1 MPSRTL
7 ETTLDH
13 EAFLVRQGR
22 RSGLPVIIAIH
33 STRLGPAVGGMR
45 IARYDSPADALVDCL
60 RLSRG
65 MTYKAA
71 AVRNGTGGG
80 KTVVPLLPGGPQR
93 LDGQLREALLLD
105 VAELVHD
112 LNGAYYVA
120 PDVGTS
126 SADIQLMRRRTPYV
140 GGYSATADGLGATT
154 FGTAAGV
161 EHAMNATAAHLWGT
175 PHLRGRDVV
184 VIGFGGVGHELTKR
198 LLAQGAHVRATD
210 VDPERRS
217 AVETSGAQWVELD
230 GAYTLQTDILAPCA
244 LGGAF
249 TSELVGSLRCRA
261 IVGSAN
267 NQLAH
272 DAVAQ
277 DLTQARITWAP
288 DFVANAGGV
297 MYASGLELHQLTPKQ
312 SLQRLA
318 SIEEATARVLE
329 DSANEATTSLAVAH
343 RLAEHVLT
351 AAGTHRPNGNTPSTT

>member
-1 MPSRTL
+1 MSSLTL

-13 EAFLVRQGR
+13 EEVVVRQGR
-22 RSGLPVIIAIH
+22 RTGLPVIIAIH

-45 IARYDSPADALVDCL
+45 IARYASPTDALVDCL

-80 KTVVPLLPGGPQR
+80 KSVVPLLPGGPQH
-93 LDGQLREALLLD
+93 LDGGLRDGLLLD
-105 VAELVHD
+105 VAELVHALD
-112 LNGAYYVA
+112 GAYYVA

-140 GGYSATADGLGATT
+140 GGYTATDDGLGTTT

-161 EHAMNATAAHLWGT
+161 EHAMTAAAEHLWGT
-175 PHLRGRDVV
+175 PQLQGRDVV

-198 LLAQGAHVRATD
+198 LIAQGARVRATD
-210 VDPERRS
+210 VDPERRL
-217 AVETSGAQWVELD
+217 VVKETGAQWVDLD
-230 GAYTLQTDILAPCA
+230 SAYTLEADILAPCA
-244 LGGAF
+244 LGGVL
-249 TSELVGSLRCRA
+249 TSQLLGSLRCRA

-272 DAVAQ
+272 DGVAEE
-277 DLTQARITWAP
+277 LAQAGITWAP

-297 MYASGLELHQLTPKQ
+297 MYASGLELHQLTPAQ

-318 SIEEATARVLE
+318 SIRTTTVQVLQE
-329 DSANEATTSLAVAH
+329 SAKEATTTLAIANRIVEDV
-343 RLAEHVLT
+343 LA
-351 AAGTHRPNGNTPSTT
+351 AAGCPQ

>member
-1 MPSRTL
+1 MSSFVL

-13 EAFLVRQGR
+13 EEVAVRQGR
-22 RSGLPVIIAIH
+22 RTSLPIIIAIH

-45 IARYDSPADALVDCL
+45 VARYASPVEALVDCL

-80 KTVVPLLPGGPQR
+80 KSVVPLLPGGPQH
-93 LDGQLREALLLD
+93 LDGSLREALLLD

-112 LNGAYYVA
+112 LGGAYFVA

-140 GGYSATADGLGATT
+140 GGYTSMEDGLGTTT

-161 EHAMNATAAHLWGT
+161 EHAMNAAAEHLWGV
-175 PHLRGRDVV
+175 PQLQGREVV

-198 LLAQGAHVRATD
+198 LIAQGARVRATD
-210 VDPERRS
+210 TDPERRRV
-217 AVETSGAQWVELD
+217 VEETGAQWVDLE
-230 GAYTLQTDILAPCA
+230 GAYTLETDILAPCA
-244 LGGAF
+244 LGGVL
-249 TSELVGSLRCRA
+249 TSQLVGSLRCRA
-261 IVGSAN
+261 VVGSAN

-272 DAVAQ
+272 DGVAEE
-277 DLTQARITWAP
+277 LTKAGITWAP

-297 MYASGLELHQLTPKQ
+297 MYASGLELHQLTPAQ
-312 SLQRLA
+312 SLDRLA
-318 SIEEATARVLE
+318 SIGTTTAQVLRE
-329 DSANEATTSLAVAH
+329 SANDATTPLAVAN
-343 RLAEHVLT
+343 RIAEAALAAT
-351 AAGTHRPNGNTPSTT
+351 GS